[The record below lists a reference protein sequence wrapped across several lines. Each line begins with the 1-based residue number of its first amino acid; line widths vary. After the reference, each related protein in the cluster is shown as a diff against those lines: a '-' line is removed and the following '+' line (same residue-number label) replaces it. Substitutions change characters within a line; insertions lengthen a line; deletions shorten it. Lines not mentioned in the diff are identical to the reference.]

1 MRALDGLRIVA
12 EEYWIDHGLKLTP
25 GPLTTRL
32 TQNRSL
38 ALRHYAGSMSTSLTR
53 TQPSAGVVY
62 NPVKTDL
69 AALRSAIATEERL
82 AGWGPTRWYETD
94 ESDAGLTATRRAL
107 EDGANVVVASGGDGT
122 LRAVAEVLRG
132 THVPLTIV
140 PQGTGNLLARNL
152 GVPLNRL
159 EEAVKAVFSGVNR
172 PIDLGVLTIV
182 REDESESHHVF
193 LVLAGMGLDARAISA
208 TRATLKKRLGWLA
221 YVDAGV
227 RTMLT
232 DKPLPIH
239 YSVDGS
245 EVKSLSVYTV
255 MIGNCGLMP
264 GGVLL
269 IPDAKVDDG
278 LLDVVALKPLGA
290 FSWLRIWNK
299 IGWENGV
306 LRKTKTGRKL
316 IDLVNDTRNVVYDRA
331 TSYAVSVP
339 SPEPIQLDGDDFGLA
354 LAASGRVDP
363 GGLFVRVMPE
373 WKA

>member
-1 MRALDGLRIVA
+1 MPA
-12 EEYWIDHGLKLTP
+12 P
-25 GPLTTRL
+25 
-32 TQNRSL
+32 S
-38 ALRHYAGSMSTSLTR
+38 SR
-53 TQPSAGVVY
+53 TQPSAAVVY
-62 NPVKTDL
+62 HPLKTDL
-69 AALRSAIATEERL
+69 PALRSAIATEERL
-82 AGWGPTRWYETD
+82 AGWGPTRWYETL
-94 ESDAGLTATRRAL
+94 ESDAGVGATEQAL
-107 EDGANVVVASGGDGT
+107 RDGANVVLASGGDGT
-122 LRAVAEVLRG
+122 IRAAAEALRG
-132 THVPLTIV
+132 TGVPLAIV

-152 GVPLNRL
+152 GIPLNRL
-159 EEAVKAVFSGVNR
+159 DEAVKPLFTGVNR
-172 PIDLGVLTIV
+172 AIDLGVLTIV
-182 REDESESHHVF
+182 REDESESRHVF

-227 RTMLT
+227 RTMLR

-245 EVKSLSVYTV
+245 EVKTLSVYTV

-269 IPDAKVDDG
+269 IPDAKLDDG
-278 LLDVVALKPLGA
+278 MLDVVALKPLGA

-306 LRKTKTGRKL
+306 LRKTRTGRKL

-363 GGLFVRVMPE
+363 GGLIVRVLPE
-373 WKA
+373 WKP